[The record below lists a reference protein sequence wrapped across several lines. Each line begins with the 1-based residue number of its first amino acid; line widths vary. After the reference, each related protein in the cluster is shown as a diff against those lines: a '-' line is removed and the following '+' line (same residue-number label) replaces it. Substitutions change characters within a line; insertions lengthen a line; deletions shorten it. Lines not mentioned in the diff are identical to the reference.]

1 MSDFDTVVQ
10 IAAHLPP
17 LIPERK
23 SDFLLGKVVTG
34 PAASKSAQHSFDFTD
49 KSERIV

>member
-34 PAASKSAQHSFDFTD
+34 QHSFDFTD